1 MPAMEDLAQQYSEKI
16 KPYILQ
22 GITNGAIWGSMNMP
36 VSNIVRKDILDQA
49 LQSPEF
55 KAFGDDSIFHLAQK
69 QWPTEMFSLQSIM
82 MPSGNPWIENWDE
95 KSAHEG
101 FLAGVRFACEQAVN
115 RITAICK
122 A

>member
-1 MPAMEDLAQQYSEKI
+1 MEL
-16 KPYILQ
+16 
-22 GITNGAIWGSMNMP
+22 IWGSMNMP

-55 KAFGDDSIFHLAQK
+55 NAFGDNSILHLAQQ
-69 QWPTEMFSLQSIM
+69 QWSTEMFSLQSIM
-82 MPSGNPWIENWDE
+82 TPSGNPCIENWDE

-101 FLAGVRFACEQAVN
+101 FIAGVIFACEQAVK